1 MEKKGDKKKGG
12 FILKTPGGY
21 LLGEVRSVIQ
31 KSLRRGKEEEA
42 AYWVM
47 EFIEGGYWR
56 YLLKTLQCVAVEDI
70 GLADPLAIV
79 ITTAV
84 KEAIEFK
91 MPKDKGSFPTETIG
105 FLILYLARAKKNR
118 EGDDFIEYIKAK
130 RKAGWKLEVPEV
142 ALDAHCKRGRQRLK
156 EAGIDPDEEFY
167 LRGSK
172 LKNEVIMEGNKYRK
186 RILEVYGLKEEK
198 Q

>member
-1 MEKKGDKKKGG
+1 MIKEKEKEE

-21 LLGEVRSVIQ
+21 LLDEVRSAIQ
-31 KSLRRGKEEEA
+31 KALRMGEEERA
-42 AYWVM
+42 AYWAM
-47 EFIEGGYWR
+47 EFIEGSYWR

-70 GLADPLAIV
+70 GFADPLAIV